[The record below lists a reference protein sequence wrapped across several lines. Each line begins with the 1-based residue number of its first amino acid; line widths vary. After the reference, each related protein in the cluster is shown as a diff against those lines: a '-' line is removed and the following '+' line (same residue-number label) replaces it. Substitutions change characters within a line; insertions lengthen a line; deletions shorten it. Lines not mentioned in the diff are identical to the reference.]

1 VYKDIILEPKY
12 IGPILIL
19 ILFMAAN
26 TAFGYTILSKSYVE
40 QALPTADP
48 FIGQLDAWTEN
59 ATLWTS
65 APRARIT
72 EDFNDFING
81 SFYGNRSIAFS
92 INNTS
97 QIFME
102 LMNIGPV
109 NCSGSDGYKNLS
121 LRIKIVDPKTMPSN
135 ASIYLFSGK
144 NSNYF
149 YYNLMDIFS
158 SGKANVWNNLT
169 IPLATESWVNNNADW
184 SNITGMRLEFG
195 WLDNLNITM
204 LVDGLYF
211 RGVFQTPI
219 KIDAVGYLLSVS
231 ISGFLQF
238 VFQWFFTAGIIFI
251 VVKAFGAKTSLKPIL
266 ISVGF
271 AFIILFVQAI
281 INTVVALSTLQN
293 LYYPLEYLGGTSSE
307 IAIATAKMNDQ
318 TALFSTING
327 YVQIAI
333 LIWISVLCAIAN
345 RLLTR
350 LSWAK
355 SVLSSGL
362 ALFIAYMISSLFG
375 V

>member
-1 VYKDIILEPKY
+1 
-12 IGPILIL
+12 
-19 ILFMAAN
+19 MAAN
-26 TAFGYTILSKSYVE
+26 TAFGYTILSRSYVE
-40 QALPTADP
+40 QALPRADP
-48 FIGQLDAWTEN
+48 FIGQLDTWTEN

-81 SFYGNRSIAFS
+81 KFYGNRSIAFS

-109 NCSGSDGYKNLS
+109 NCSGPDSYKNLS

-135 ASIYLFSGK
+135 AYIYLFSGK

-149 YYNLMDIFS
+149 YHNLTDILS
-158 SGKANVWNNLT
+158 SSKADIWNNLT

-195 WLDNLNITM
+195 WLENLNITM
-204 LVDGLYF
+204 LADGLYF

-219 KIDAVGYLLSVS
+219 KIDAVGYLLSIS

-238 VFQWFFTAGIIFI
+238 VLQWVFTAGIIFI
-251 VVKAFGAKTSLKPIL
+251 VVKAFGAKTAWKPIL

-293 LYYPLEYLGGTSSE
+293 LYYSLEYLGGTSSE
-307 IAIATAKMNDQ
+307 MAIATAKMNDQ
-318 TALFSTING
+318 TLLFSTINS
-327 YVQIAI
+327 YMQIAI
-333 LIWISVLCAIAN
+333 LIWITVLCAIAN
-345 RLLTR
+345 RLLTG